1 MEPRHS
7 SPGRP
12 RSFDRGSVLDA
23 AVDAFHAN
31 GLAGTTYDTLE
42 RVTGLRRQSLVYAF
56 GDKRA
61 LFEAALNRYADRRIG
76 NLVACLSAAGSPAEA
91 IRAAFDSWLD
101 DARDTAHPGCLLVNS
116 AVEVDRSDGSLTAIV
131 DAATERLL
139 AAFEAAFVRADG
151 AGELRSTARP
161 ADLARLAVS
170 LGDGAL
176 LHARRSGSAKLAE
189 AGFRAFLATTL
200 R

>member
-1 MEPRHS
+1 MEARHA

-23 AVDAFHAN
+23 AVEAFHAG

-61 LFEAALNRYADRRIG
+61 LFEAALSRYAERRIG
-76 NLVACLSAAGSPAEA
+76 DLVTCLSAAGSPADG

-116 AVEVDRSDGSLTAIV
+116 VVEVDRTDRALTAIV
-131 DAATERLL
+131 DAATERLV
-139 AAFEAAFVRADG
+139 AAFETAFARADD
-151 AGELRSTARP
+151 AGELLSAAGP

-176 LHARRSGSAKLAE
+176 LHARRSGSAELAE
-189 AGFRAFLATTL
+189 AGFRAFLVTTL

>member
-1 MEPRHS
+1 MEPSHT

-12 RSFDRGSVLDA
+12 RSFDRASVLDA

-31 GLAGTTYDTLE
+31 GLAGTTYDMLE

-61 LFEAALNRYADRRIG
+61 LFEAALNRYAERRIG
-76 NLVACLSAAGSPAEA
+76 DLVTCLSAASPVEG
-91 IRAAFDSWLD
+91 IRAAFDTWLD
-101 DARDTAHPGCLLVNS
+101 DARNTAHPGCLLVNS
-116 AVEVDRSDGSLTAIV
+116 SVEVDRADTPLTAII

-139 AAFEAAFVRADG
+139 AAFEAAFARAED
-151 AGELRSTARP
+151 AGDLRSTARP

-176 LHARRSGSAKLAE
+176 LHARRSGSAELAE
-189 AGFRAFLATTL
+189 AGFRAFLTTTL